1 MKIINKKHLS
11 IDFLT
16 TNHQVDYNK
25 AVQFM
30 EERVNSI
37 TRGQANEA
45 IWFLEHPPLY
55 TTGRSNETEMKHIQN
70 IPIYN
75 TRRGGKITWHGP
87 GQRIIYFMI
96 NIRKRKYDLRKFVFN
111 LESYLIKSLLE
122 LKIKAYK
129 RKNIIGIWTKDKR
142 KNDAKIASLGL
153 RVSKGVIYH
162 GISINIDCDLSYFKK
177 IDVCGI
183 KNSYVTSISSLKEN
197 LVKSEVDKILQK
209 NISDIFT

>member
-129 RKNIIGIWTKDKR
+129 RKNIIGIWTKDKS

-177 IDVCGI
+177 IDVCGM
-183 KNSYVTSISSLKEN
+183 KNSNVTSISSLKKN
-197 LVKSEVDKILQK
+197 LVKSEVDIILQK